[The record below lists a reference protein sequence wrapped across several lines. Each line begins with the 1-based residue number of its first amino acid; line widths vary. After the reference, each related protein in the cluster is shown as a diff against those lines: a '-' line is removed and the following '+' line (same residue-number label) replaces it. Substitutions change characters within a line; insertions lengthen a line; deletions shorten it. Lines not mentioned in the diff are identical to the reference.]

1 MIYSVM
7 NGVPMDWNYVL
18 DWFSFIQID
27 KKLTATTSMVY
38 VNWNWVLD
46 WVISDGSWTKLSK
59 GL

>member
-1 MIYSVM
+1 M

-46 WVISDGSWTKLSK
+46 WVISDGSQTKISK